1 MAPKV
6 LMVAEKPSIAL
17 SIATV
22 LSGGRMSTR
31 RGSTEVHE
39 FDGTFLGFHAH
50 YKVTSVIGHVFSVD
64 FPAAFQDWTRTDPL
78 DLFQAPVLKTE
89 SNPKA
94 HIRRHLSQEARGCSH
109 LVLWLDCDREGEN
122 ICFEVMECAGFQ
134 LNESRRVYRARFS
147 SVSEKDITKAMSNLV
162 EPNEDES
169 LAVDARQEI
178 DLKVGVAFTRFQTSF
193 FQGKYGNLDSRV
205 ISLVLSS
212 GHTI

>member
-22 LSGGRMSTR
+22 LSGGHMLTR
-31 RGSTEVHE
+31 KSNTDVHE
-39 FDGTFLGFHAH
+39 LDGKFLGLHSHF
-50 YKVTSVIGHVFSVD
+50 KVTSVIGHVFSVD
-64 FPAAFQDWTRTDPL
+64 FPATYQDWTTTDPL
-78 DLFQAPVLKTE
+78 DLFQAPILKSE

-94 HIRRHLSQEARGCSH
+94 HIRRHLSQEARGCNH

-122 ICFEVMECAGFQ
+122 ICFEVIECTGF
-134 LNESRRVYRARFS
+134 NVKDGGKGIHRARFS
-147 SVSEKDITKAMSNLV
+147 SVTEKDILKAMENLV
-162 EPNEDES
+162 QPNRNEA

-178 DLKVGVAFTRFQTSF
+178 DLKVGVAFTRFQTSY

-205 ISLVLSS
+205 ISLVLFSLL
-212 GHTI
+212 